1 MKLNDKNVGKLK
13 SIFSNPL
20 IDDPL
25 IDDADGQGGNKEES
39 K

>member
-20 IDDPL
+20 IDDQL
-25 IDDADGQGGNKEES
+25 IDNTDDQGENKEES